1 MLRLLLTACF
11 LAGPVSAQEVEI
23 LPGYSDFR
31 QPETRVVRRPF
42 SLFESWISRFPENG
56 EGDPTLD
63 LTAGIEGERLVMVLT
78 LGGGGDD
85 SVSAVQ
91 RRIEFIQVE
100 DLRWAV
106 MAYGFR
112 QKCFRSGSDDWTDKP
127 CP

>member
-1 MLRLLLTACF
+1 MLRPFLFACL
-11 LAGPVSAQEVEI
+11 LAGPLSAQEIEI

-31 QPETRVVRRPF
+31 LPETRVVRRPM
-42 SLFESWISRFPENG
+42 SLFEDWFSGFPETG
-56 EGDPTLD
+56 EGGPTLD
-63 LTAGIEGERLVMVLT
+63 LSAGIEGERLIIVLT

-85 SVSAVQ
+85 SVGVVQ
-91 RRIEFIQVE
+91 RRAEFIQVE

>member
-1 MLRLLLTACF
+1 MLRPFLISCLLAS
-11 LAGPVSAQEVEI
+11 PVAAQEVEI

-31 QPETRVVRRPF
+31 QPETRVVRRPI
-42 SLFESWISRFPENG
+42 SLFEDWMSGFPESG
-56 EGDPTLD
+56 EGAPSLD
-63 LTAGIEGERLVMVLT
+63 LSAGFQGDRLVMVLT

-100 DLRWAV
+100 NLSWAV

-112 QKCFRSGSDDWTDKP
+112 QKCHRGGSDDWTGKP